1 MENQGRGQLYIVQ
14 RTHMES
20 YLIVCFLQS
29 AKKMVKKC
37 ITHTLFSGTR
47 SQEMTTAPHTS
58 VLLLGTHQPP
68 GEMKE
73 PPSSLLPPGR
83 DKPVFPSSWDSPKS
97 GFLTLEVWDNH
108 VTGEGGQVLGEEIHG
123 REKWKPKRSRTRQ
136 RWVWRWDGGVKR
148 ESSQ

>member
-1 MENQGRGQLYIVQ
+1 
-14 RTHMES
+14 MES

-37 ITHTLFSGTR
+37 ITHTLFSGTK

-73 PPSSLLPPGR
+73 PPSSGTS
-83 DKPVFPSSWDSPKS
+83 PSSPLPETLLNQ
-97 GFLTLEVWDNH
+97 GFL
-108 VTGEGGQVLGEEIHG
+108 
-123 REKWKPKRSRTRQ
+123 P
-136 RWVWRWDGGVKR
+136 
-148 ESSQ
+148 